1 MQPEKQLISKQQMSS
16 QAAAANK
23 RLKDAL
29 QKRSEVAEKRK
40 DVQKRGME
48 SVATRVKVINLCFQE
63 LLCGSRNQAVDCVS
77 QAALRILASS
87 VFFHALIIMGLPDL
101 ASERSGGDGQHRGG
115 PAPPQRPAGGEKDVG
130 SGSQQPQAADG
141 GRRSTGC
148 QNQGEPCIQTD
159 GDVRWT

>member
-1 MQPEKQLISKQQMSS
+1 MSP

-40 DVQKRGME
+40 DVQKRGIE
-48 SVATRVKVINLCFQE
+48 SVATRVKVINLWFLE
-63 LLCGSRNQAVDCVS
+63 PLCGCFNIRLADVDQICV
-77 QAALRILASS
+77 LSS
-87 VFFHALIIMGLPDL
+87 LIIAGLPDV

-115 PAPPQRPAGGEKDVG
+115 PAPPQRPAGGEEDVG

-141 GRRSTGC
+141 GRRSTSC
-148 QNQGEPCIQTD
+148 QSQGELRIQSD
-159 GDVRWT
+159 EDDEVVCCWISPKN